1 MSSLN
6 KILNKVNQAQQ
17 ALKSAKGIKS
27 KIESISGSKG
37 TTTDE
42 VKLDYEKSERVLEQ
56 RRASLQE
63 GLDSANA
70 AKSTAKSKPA
80 GADVEMVYPTDEILE
95 NYIVFNMRP
104 RKDRSSNSGGKN
116 LFSGE
121 TNPIIALH
129 VPSDISSTTG
139 VEFQASEVGGTV
151 RRALS
156 TFNGQGLDGQ
166 GLSEIMGG
174 LSSMMTGLMNSMTGD
189 AVNIIRGQ
197 ATNPM
202 EEMALK
208 GVGFRDFEF
217 TYEFLPRSGAEAKV
231 VHDIIYTFKTAM
243 LPDTFGAG
251 GSSNIEN
258 FFNYPNIFDVEWEG
272 PVQKVLD
279 GFLPMVCTK
288 CDVDYFG
295 GGAASLYEEF
305 DGRQY
310 PVHTSMAIAFT
321 EIKILSQETYQQI
334 SANPMATDIGG
345 GNPSIIAGDLIKGQP
360 TPDEQKLIDENN
372 KKTKGTGGP

>member
-1 MSSLN
+1 MASLN

-56 RRASLQE
+56 RRSSLQK
-63 GLDSANA
+63 GLDSANTA
-70 AKSTAKSKPA
+70 RSKAKERPVGKEEELIYPA
-80 GADVEMVYPTDEILE
+80 DEILE
-95 NYIVFNMRP
+95 NYLVFSMRP
-104 RKDRSSNSGGKN
+104 RKDRSSKSGGKN
-116 LFSGE
+116 LFNSD
-121 TNPIIALH
+121 TPIIALH
-129 VPSDISSTTG
+129 VPADIASTTA
-139 VEFQASEVGGTV
+139 VTFQATEVGGTV

-156 TFNGQGLDGQ
+156 TFSGQGFDGQ

-202 EEMALK
+202 EEQALS
-208 GVGFRDFEF
+208 GVGFRDFDF
-217 TYEFLPRSGAEAKV
+217 TYEFLPRSGAEAAI
-231 VHDIIYTFKTAM
+231 VHEIIYTFKTAM

-251 GSSNIEN
+251 GKSNIEN
-258 FFNYPNIFDVEWEG
+258 FFNYPNIFDVAWEG

-295 GGAASLYEEF
+295 GGPVSLYEEF
-305 DGRQY
+305 NGFQY
-310 PVHTSMAIAFT
+310 PVHSSMSLSFT

-334 SANPMATDIGG
+334 NPLHGDTSIGG
-345 GNPSIIAGDLIKGQP
+345 GNPSIIAGDPHTGKP
-360 TPDEQKLIDENN
+360 TKEEQAIIDAN
-372 KKTKGTGGP
+372 KDKPGGT

>member
-1 MSSLN
+1 MASLN

-56 RRASLQE
+56 RRSSLQK
-63 GLDSANA
+63 GLDSAN
-70 AKSTAKSKPA
+70 TGKSKAKERPKGKTVTLMYPA
-80 GADVEMVYPTDEILE
+80 NEILE
-95 NYIVFNMRP
+95 NYLVFEPRP
-104 RKDRSSNSGGKN
+104 RKDRSSKSGGAN
-116 LFSGE
+116 IFHGE
-121 TNPIIALH
+121 KSPIIALH
-129 VPSDISSTTG
+129 VPADIASTTA
-139 VEFQASEVGGTV
+139 VTFQATEVGGTV

-156 TFNGQGLDGQ
+156 TFSGQGFDGQ

-202 EEMALK
+202 EEQALS
-208 GVGFRDFEF
+208 GVGFRDFDF
-217 TYEFLPRSGAEAKV
+217 TYEFLPRTGAEAAI
-231 VHDIIYTFKTAM
+231 VHEIIYTFKTAM

-251 GSSNIEN
+251 GKSNIEN
-258 FFNYPNIFDVEWEG
+258 FFNYPNIFDVVWEG

-295 GGAASLYEEF
+295 GGPVSFYEETK
-305 DGRQY
+305 DGFQY
-310 PVHTSMAIAFT
+310 PVHSSMSLSFT

-334 SANPMATDIGG
+334 NPLHGDKSIGG
-345 GNPSIIAGDLIKGQP
+345 GNPSIIAGDPHTGKPTKEEQAVIDKNKAKG
-360 TPDEQKLIDENN
+360 
-372 KKTKGTGGP
+372 GG

>member
-1 MSSLN
+1 MASLN

-37 TTTDE
+37 TSTDE

-56 RRASLQE
+56 RRQSLQE
-63 GLDSANA
+63 GLESANS
-70 AKSTAKSKPA
+70 AKSKAKEKPA
-80 GADVEMVYPTDEILE
+80 GADVEMVYPTNEILE
-95 NYIVFNMRP
+95 NYLVFNMRP
-104 RKDRSSNSGGKN
+104 RKDRSSSSGGKN

-129 VPSDISSTTG
+129 VPADISSTTA
-139 VEFQASEVGGTV
+139 VEFQATEVGGTV
-151 RRALS
+151 RRAMS

-166 GLSEIMGG
+166 GLAEIMGG

-202 EEMALK
+202 EEQALK

-217 TYEFLPRSGAEAKV
+217 TYEFLPTTGAEAKV

-251 GSSNIEN
+251 GKSNIEN
-258 FFNYPNIFDVEWEG
+258 FFNYPNIFDVEWSG

-288 CDVDYFG
+288 CDVNYFG
-295 GGAASLYEEF
+295 GNAVSLYEDF

-310 PVHTSMAIAFT
+310 PVHTSMAISFT

-345 GNPSIIAGDLIKGQP
+345 GNPSIIAGDLVTGQP
-360 TPDEQKLIDENN
+360 TPDEQKMIDENQA
-372 KKTKGTGGP
+372 KIDAGKG

>member
-1 MSSLN
+1 MPSLN

-17 ALKSAKGIKS
+17 AVKSAKGIKS

-37 TTTDE
+37 TSTDE

-56 RRASLQE
+56 RRSSLQE
-63 GLDSANA
+63 EVESANA
-70 AKSTAKSKPA
+70 AKSTAKQKPSA
-80 GADVEMVYPTDEILE
+80 VTTELIYPTNEILE
-95 NYIVFNMRP
+95 NYLVFKMRP
-104 RKDRSSNSGGKN
+104 RKDRSSSSGGKN
-116 LFSGE
+116 LFNSDI
-121 TNPIIALH
+121 PIIALH
-129 VPSDISSTTG
+129 VPADISASAA
-139 VEFQASEVGGTV
+139 VEYQASEVGGTV

-174 LSSMMTGLMNSMTGD
+174 LSSMMTSMMNSMTGD

-202 EEMALK
+202 EEQALK
-208 GVGFRDFEF
+208 GVSFRDFDF
-217 TYEFLPRSGAEAKV
+217 TYEFHPRSGDEART
-231 VHDIIYTFKTAM
+231 VHEIIYTFKTAM
-243 LPDTFGAG
+243 LPDTFGG
-251 GSSNIEN
+251 GENSNIEN
-258 FFNYPNIFDVEWEG
+258 FFNYPNIFDVVWEG
-272 PVQKVLD
+272 PVKKVLD

-295 GGAASLYEEF
+295 GGPVSLYEEF

-310 PVHTSMAIAFT
+310 PTHSSMAISFT

-334 SANPMATDIGG
+334 NPLYGDKSIGG
-345 GNPSIIAGDLIKGQP
+345 GNPSIVAGDLVKGQP
-360 TPDEQKLIDENN
+360 TPDEQKAIDAS
-372 KKTKGTGGP
+372 KKGTGGP